1 MRIKNLLIYTLPFY
15 MLLQSCDKIDSP
27 FSTSANSGSVD
38 TSIVPQRVLLEEYT
52 GHTCPNCPAAHD
64 EAQTLLNT
72 YGKQLIVV
80 SVHAGYYAQT
90 QSGTYSYDFRT
101 QVGNDLF
108 AAFLP
113 TGQSFPTGVIQRK
126 KNSQGNYPIPWS
138 SWGTNIATLI
148 SAKPSAKIDMV
159 NSYNAA
165 TRTIT
170 CTVTN
175 NFLKDISSSLSLSV
189 LYTEDSI
196 VKPQK
201 NGTVSLPAYTH
212 RHVLRGSLNGSWGE
226 TIGSSFISGQ
236 SLDKTYTGAPISA
249 DAVPEH
255 ISVVAI
261 LYNTTTNEVIQ
272 VAEKKLIE

>member
-1 MRIKNLLIYTLPFY
+1 MHIKKLLVYTLPLY

-27 FSTSANSGSVD
+27 FSETVNNGVVD
-38 TSIVPQRVLLEEYT
+38 TSSEPQRILLEDYT

-72 YGKQLIVV
+72 YGKQLVV
-80 SVHAGYYAQT
+80 ISIHAGYYAQT
-90 QSGTYSYDFRT
+90 QSGMFSYDFRT
-101 QVGNDLF
+101 AVGNDLLG
-108 AAFLP
+108 AFLP

-126 KNSQGNYPIPWS
+126 RNTQSNYPIPWS
-138 SWGTNIATLI
+138 AWGTNIAPLI
-148 SAKPSAKIDMV
+148 NAKPSAKLTLT
-159 NSYNAA
+159 NSYNSSA
-165 TRTIT
+165 RTIS
-170 CTVTN
+170 CTVNTDI
-175 NFLKDISSSLSLSV
+175 LKDVSSSLSLSV

-201 NGTVSLPAYTH
+201 DGTVSIPAYTH

-226 TIGSSFISGQ
+226 AIGSSFTSGQ
-236 SLDKTYTGAPISA
+236 SLDKTYTGAPIPA